1 MSSERRQGMCLLCR
15 KEISLDEAEPH
26 LRHCLEES
34 TLPTRDASS
43 LLILAESVR
52 YPQYWMVLILRCNA
66 EIFDLESLIRDIWF
80 ESGSDEAYC
89 RIKKSSYFTHPDIN
103 QLDMYRLIRDLVQSG
118 DQITYRYGKWSD
130 DTVHMTVLGE
140 IGVAPQ
146 NSIAYVLA
154 RNNLPAEKCMI
165 CGDDA
170 SYGVDNSRVLGGPQY
185 ICTTCILTNE
195 RGMRENDIQPLYNSP
210 RMTFCYESEDLRSAL
225 CWYPPG
231 YAIEDLYPLKDS
243 LILSLVLNIP
253 TDTNKTQYES
263 LLKMIIGERIYTAIG
278 ELSDAISEFAGDEYC
293 EYGRM
298 TAIRSTMIIVSTI
311 IAIYRCSCRDYHDWD
326 AESVADCLE
335 EELAA
340 LHSIHPSWR
349 SEILPTLTR
358 FFIHL
363 DKEEIIRNADT
374 LIKSISHREA
384 GILRQFIG
392 MQIEMSRF
400 REFQKAIITEY
411 GRVFDVTSS
420 TGRVLHAASPICQVG
435 PRTLKDV
442 LRQID
447 EMMILMEENVSM
459 SFDDEHFFPSIVIK
473 IKCSAFL
480 SHTIYFPENEI
491 TEHCNNIIE
500 LLTFHPNLPLTRGD
514 PDLWAASIVYYACR
528 NPGLPG
534 FDRKKKEIKE
544 IIAEFYK
551 KKPESIQSKL
561 RAILQYLPG

>member
-1 MSSERRQGMCLLCR
+1 MCLLCR
-15 KEISLDEAEPH
+15 KEIGLHEAEPH

-34 TLPTRDASS
+34 CWPMRDASS

-52 YPQYWMVLILRCNA
+52 HQQYWMVLLLRCNA
-66 EIFDLESLIRDIWF
+66 EIFDLDSLIRDIWF

-89 RIKKSSYFTHPDIN
+89 RIKTSSYFTHPDIN
-103 QLDMYRLIRDLVQSG
+103 QLDMYHHICDQVQPG
-118 DQITYRYGKWSD
+118 DQITYGYGKWSD
-130 DTVHMTVLGE
+130 DIVRMTVLGE
-140 IGVAPQ
+140 IRVAPQ
-146 NSIAYVLA
+146 NSVASVLA
-154 RNNLPAEKCMI
+154 RNTPPAEKCMI
-165 CGDDA
+165 CGEDA
-170 SYGVDNSRVLGGPQY
+170 SYGVDNSRVLGGPHY

-195 RGMRENDIQPLYNSP
+195 RGMREANIQPLYNSP
-210 RMTFCYESEDLRSAL
+210 RMTFCYESENLRSAL

-231 YAIEDLYPLKDS
+231 YTIEDLYPLKDS
-243 LILSLVLNIP
+243 LILSIVLNIP
-253 TDTNKTQYES
+253 IDTNTTQDES
-263 LLKMIIGERIYTAIG
+263 MLEKIVGERIYTAIG
-278 ELSDAISEFAGDEYC
+278 ELSDVISEFAGDEYC

-311 IAIYRCSCRDYHDWD
+311 IAVYQCSCRDYHDWD
-326 AESVADCLE
+326 AKSVADCLE
-335 EELAA
+335 EKLAA

-349 SEILPTLTR
+349 TEILPTLMR

-363 DKEEIIRNADT
+363 GREEIIRNADA
-374 LIKSISHREA
+374 LIKSINNREA

-400 REFQKAIITEY
+400 REFQEAIITEY

-420 TGRVLHAASPICQVG
+420 TGMVLHAASPIWQVG
-435 PRTLKDV
+435 PHTLKDV

-447 EMMILMEENVSM
+447 EAMILREENINM
-459 SFDDEHFFPSIVIK
+459 SFDDEHIFPSIVIK

-480 SHTIYFPENEI
+480 SHTIHFPENEI

-500 LLTFHPNLPLTRGD
+500 VLAFHPNLPLTRGD

-528 NPGLPG
+528 NSGLPG

-551 KKPESIQSKL
+551 KKPKSIQSKL
-561 RAILQYLPG
+561 RGLLEYLPV

>member
-15 KEISLDEAEPH
+15 NEISLDKAETH
-26 LRHCLEES
+26 LRDCLKES
-34 TLPTRDASS
+34 TWPVRDDSS
-43 LLILAESVR
+43 LLILAESIR
-52 YPQYWMVLILRCNA
+52 HPQYWMLILLRCNA
-66 EIFDLESLIRDIWF
+66 DVFDLESIIRDIWF

-103 QLDMYRLIRDLVQSG
+103 QLDMYHLIRDLVQSG
-118 DQITYRYGKWSD
+118 DQITYQYGKWSD

-146 NSIAYVLA
+146 NSAASVLA
-154 RNNLPAEKCMI
+154 RNTPSAEKCMI
-165 CGDDA
+165 CGEDA
-170 SYGVDNSRVLGGPQY
+170 LFGVDNSRFLGGPHY

-195 RGMRENDIQPLYNSP
+195 RGMREATIQPLYNSP
-210 RMTFCYESEDLRSAL
+210 RMTFTYENKDLSSSL

-253 TDTNKTQYES
+253 TDTNQTQDVS
-263 LLKMIIGERIYTAIG
+263 LLEKISGERIYTAIG

-311 IAIYRCSCRDYHDWD
+311 IAVHRCSCRYYHDWD
-326 AESVADCLE
+326 ADSVADCLE

-363 DKEEIIRNADT
+363 DREEIIRNADA
-374 LIKSISHREA
+374 LIRSISNREA

-400 REFQKAIITEY
+400 REFQEAIITEY
-411 GRVFDVTSS
+411 GSVFDVTSS
-420 TGRVLHAASPICQVG
+420 TGRVLHAASPVCRVG
-435 PRTLKDV
+435 PLTLKDV

-447 EMMILMEENVSM
+447 WAMILMEENVNM
-459 SFDDEHFFPSIVIK
+459 SFDGEHLFPSIVIK

-491 TEHCNNIIE
+491 TEQCNHIIE
-500 LLTFHPNLPLTRGD
+500 LLAFHPNLPLTRGD

-528 NPGLPG
+528 NSGLPG
-534 FDRKKKEIKE
+534 FNRKKKEIKE
-544 IIAEFYK
+544 IIAAFYR

-561 RAILQYLPG
+561 RGLLQYLPG